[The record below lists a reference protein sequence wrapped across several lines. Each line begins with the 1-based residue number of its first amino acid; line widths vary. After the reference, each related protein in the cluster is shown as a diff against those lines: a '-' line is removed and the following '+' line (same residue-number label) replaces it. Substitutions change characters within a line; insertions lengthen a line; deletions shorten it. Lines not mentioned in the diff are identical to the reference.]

1 MSFPVSALESIH
13 RIPQNHTP
21 TCILTHHPTGPTLL
35 PLPRPPF
42 LVPPPPPLLQTGE
55 YTGMAKTF
63 CLSGYIRQK
72 AESNMAFEKLCE
84 DLHQAP
90 WAM

>member
-1 MSFPVSALESIH
+1 
-13 RIPQNHTP
+13 
-21 TCILTHHPTGPTLL
+21 
-35 PLPRPPF
+35 
-42 LVPPPPPLLQTGE
+42 
-55 YTGMAKTF
+55 MAKTF